1 MPLTNMK
8 YTPEEVLYPKQQ
20 KEFLDIARE
29 LYRNDPNWVCPL
41 DMEINGIFD
50 PKKNPFF
57 THGFATRWI
66 LRDSTGK
73 GVGRVAAFIN
83 EKKAHNTE
91 VPTGGMGFFEC
102 IKDEEAAITLFNT
115 CKQWLAS
122 KGMQAM
128 DGPINFGENDRH
140 WGLLV
145 EGYTHPAFGMPYNH
159 EYYVPYFKNYG
170 FNMFYQQVSNHLDI
184 SKPLPERFEKIT
196 QWIIQKPGISVEL
209 VSKDKLMKYGMDF
222 LNIYNDAWQF
232 HENFTPM
239 TEVQVRSLINELK
252 DVMIGELICFAYV
265 EGDPAGFMLCLPDLN
280 QIIKPLNGKLGWKEK
295 LLLWYRRR
303 NNFEWYRN
311 RGILTRGRVT
321 IMGVKPKYQKYG
333 LESALIMVPM
343 PHAKA
348 MGFKEM
354 ELSWV
359 GDFNPKMRKLHEAT
373 GSKLGKIHHTFR
385 YYFDPTYEGRRSE
398 IIAVDTREKL
408 LKKDNDSG
416 IEEAN
421 SAPEA

>member
-1 MPLTNMK
+1 MK
-8 YTPEEVLYPKQQ
+8 YTPVEVLTPDQQ
-20 KEFLDIARE
+20 TEFLDVARN
-29 LYRNDPNWVCPL
+29 LYRNDPSWVCPL
-41 DMEINGIFD
+41 DFEINAIFN

-57 THGFATRWI
+57 GHGTATRWI
-66 LRDSTGK
+66 LKNQK
-73 GVGRVAAFIN
+73 GESVGRVAAFIN
-83 EKKAHNTE
+83 EKKAHNTD

-102 IKDEEAAITLFNT
+102 IEDSEAAETLFNT

-140 WGLLV
+140 WGLLID
-145 EGYTHPAFGMPYNH
+145 GFTHPAYGMPYNPP
-159 EYYVPYFKNYG
+159 YYQGFFEKYG
-170 FNMFYQQVSNHLDI
+170 FKMFYQQVSNHLDI
-184 SKPLPERFEKIT
+184 SNPLPERFQKIT
-196 QWIIQKPGISVEL
+196 EWILQKPGISVEL
-209 VSKDKLMKYGMDF
+209 VSKDKLLKYGMDF

-239 TEVQVRSLINELK
+239 TELQIRSLIDELK

-280 QIIKPLNGKLGWKEK
+280 QIIKPLNGKFGLIEK
-295 LLLWYRRR
+295 IQLWWRRR
-303 NNFEWYRN
+303 NNFEWYRKN
-311 RGILTRGRVT
+311 GILNRGRVT

-343 PHAKA
+343 PHARA
-348 MGFKEM
+348 MGFKEI

-373 GSKLGKIHHTFR
+373 GSKLGKIHHTYR

-398 IIAVDTREKL
+398 IIAVDTRERL
-408 LKKDNDSG
+408 LRQDQEGQKEDSG
-416 IEEAN
+416 TMNEN
-421 SAPEA
+421 H